1 MKFLKKVILSLVV
14 ISTMGAN
21 VAFAGSGGL
30 LMGLAAGVLGSMAY
44 NNHTKKEGASN
55 HRRKAPA
62 KRKAAKAAVVSDEM
76 KIQQALAGLGFY
88 SGKINGNINDYAT
101 RNAIKQMNMAYN
113 ISDNTLLDKETSNQL
128 VYIGTLFDLDK
139 KLRPTSNSEKAK
151 AIQLQTA
158 LMVQGVYTSKIDGA
172 IGKGTRSSIS
182 MYRQAEGMT
191 DGNSLNQN
199 ETYNLVV
206 ASMDK
211 NKVNIESAVAAINNE
226 NKELQIA
233 ASSVP
238 ANVSVNAVV
247 PAEHSKIKLSGVKP
261 NKKLIE
267 SDITADDFNIPEMN
281 N

>member
-1 MKFLKKVILSLVV
+1 MKSLKKVILSLVI

-44 NNHTKKEGASN
+44 NGHKKQEASN
-55 HRRKAPA
+55 TRRKAPA
-62 KRKAAKAAVVSDEM
+62 KRKVAKAAVMTDEM

-88 SGKINGNINDYAT
+88 SGKIDGNINDYAT

-128 VYIGTLFDLDK
+128 VYIGTLFDLEK
-139 KLRPTSNSEKAK
+139 KLRPTSNSKKAK

-233 ASSVP
+233 ASSLP
-238 ANVSVNAVV
+238 ANVSANAVV

>member
-1 MKFLKKVILSLVV
+1 MKSLKKVILSLVI

-44 NNHTKKEGASN
+44 NGHKKQESSN
-55 HRRKAPA
+55 TRRKAPA
-62 KRKAAKAAVVSDEM
+62 KRKVAKAAVMTDEM

-88 SGKINGNINDYAT
+88 SGKIDGNINNYAT

-113 ISDNTLLDKETSNQL
+113 ISDNTLLEKETSNQL

-139 KLRPTSNSEKAK
+139 KLSSTSNSKKAK
-151 AIQLQTA
+151 AIQLQAA

-206 ASMDK
+206 SSMDK
-211 NKVNIESAVAAINNE
+211 NRVNIESAVAAINNE
-226 NKELQIA
+226 NKELPIA
-233 ASSVP
+233 ATSVP
-238 ANVSVNAVV
+238 ANVSANAVV
-247 PAEHSKIKLSGVKP
+247 PAEHSQIKLSGVKP